1 MRMRKKVIKELRAWL
16 VCTTY
21 LQRMERNLRINVSLN
36 SERDSKLLEGILSLL
51 NRHSLNESTSDSLM
65 NDDESSPRSRHST
78 SSQSES
84 TATDERAS
92 GSSLSSTVN
101 SCSFQEQLR
110 MQSQEAAGS
119 AAPTTSDVMRTAAH
133 ILPEAY
139 LNQSELALLPCRR
152 AARRLQ
158 HAQTHASNSSILAA
172 TRSIPDSAM
181 TKNVSHISSS
191 HRKVG
196 SSGFWLKDTSNTAIQ
211 EWLAKKNKEHH
222 HRMRQLVKEKRMAE
236 KSLRQKEQEAYEKAR
251 KAQESYRSWVDQ
263 KDLSRKRNRLV
274 TSTLQESTFSIK
286 GVSSPTSPSRHHT
299 NPARLRKLKRVI
311 TFDDWVDVKRKENH
325 QKHKPIQNNSS
336 LHTQAAR
343 KAVNPVKKK
352 ITHSEWLALK
362 NKEKH
367 KQRKTVRAD
376 NPSAQSKNKHS
387 PKTLDSLG
395 LKRKQKG

>member
-1 MRMRKKVIKELRAWL
+1 MNSP
-16 VCTTY
+16 Y
-21 LQRMERNLRINVSLN
+21 LQTMEKNLHINVSLN

-51 NRHSLNESTSDSLM
+51 NRHSLNESTSDSLV

-78 SSQSES
+78 SSHSGS
-84 TATDERAS
+84 AATDEQYERAS
-92 GSSLSSTVN
+92 SSSLSSTVN

-110 MQSQEAAGS
+110 MQSQETAGS
-119 AAPTTSDVMRTAAH
+119 AAPTTSDVMRTAAD

-172 TRSIPDSAM
+172 TRSIPESAM
-181 TKNVSHISSS
+181 TRNVSHISPS
-191 HRKVG
+191 HCNVG

-222 HRMRQLVKEKRMAE
+222 HRMRQLVKEKRMVE

-274 TSTLQESTFSIK
+274 TSTLQESIFSIK

-311 TFDDWVDVKRKENH
+311 TFDDWVSVKRKENH

-336 LHTQAAR
+336 PRIQAAK
-343 KAVNPVKKK
+343 KAVNPAKNK

-367 KQRKTVRAD
+367 KQRKTVQAD
-376 NPSAQSKNKHS
+376 NPSAQSKISTHQ
-387 PKTLDSLG
+387 
-395 LKRKQKG
+395 RR